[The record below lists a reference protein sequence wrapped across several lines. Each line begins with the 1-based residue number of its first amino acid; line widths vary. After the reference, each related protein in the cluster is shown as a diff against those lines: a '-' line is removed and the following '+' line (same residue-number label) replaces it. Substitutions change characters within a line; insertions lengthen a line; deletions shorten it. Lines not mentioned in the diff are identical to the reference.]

1 MPTIEESVFIAR
13 PPEEVFDFI
22 STSANIP
29 VWDSSVVAA
38 EQIDDGPLGVGTRT
52 RGTSKI
58 MGRRFDWTVEA
69 TEHDP
74 PTRLTS
80 VSVEGRM
87 AFTVTSTV
95 EGVEGGSR
103 FTYRIDAESGLGGV
117 FGRMADPFIQKAQAR
132 TVRANMESLAE
143 LLVEHPE
150 D

>member
-13 PPEEVFDFI
+13 PPQEVFDFI
-22 STSANIP
+22 TTPANIS
-29 VWDSSVVAA
+29 VWDSSVVASVQLGD
-38 EQIDDGPLGVGTRT
+38 EPFGVGTRT

-69 TEHDP
+69 TEYEP
-74 PTRLTS
+74 PARLTS
-80 VSVEGRM
+80 TSVEGRM
-87 AFTVTSTV
+87 KFTVTNTV
-95 EGVEGGSR
+95 EAVDGGSR

-143 LLVEHPE
+143 LLVEHP
-150 D
+150 DV